1 MIIEIGHFSVIVA
14 LVLSVFGMASSA
26 LALKTR
32 NPDWARSGRMAIT
45 LIFVLLSVGMLS
57 LVYAF
62 ITRDF
67 SVLYVANNSNSK
79 LPFFYTVAAVW
90 GGHEGSLLLW
100 VFILSVFSTLA
111 VWLHWRTQPAIMP
124 YLIAVECA
132 VIFGFLCLIV
142 FLSSPFERLFPV
154 PMDGKDLNP
163 LLQDPAMVLH
173 PPMLYMG
180 YVGFSI
186 PFSFAMAA
194 LFSGRL
200 GEEWIKVTQRWTT
213 FAWMCLTTGILLGG
227 YWAYYEL
234 GWGGYWG
241 WDPVENAS
249 FMPWLVGTA
258 YLHSV
263 LVQEKRKMFKVWNLF
278 LIILTFSLSLI
289 GTFLVRSGV
298 LTSVHSFATDPER
311 GLYILIFVGTIIGI
325 AFGTLILRSGKLKS
339 QVEMDSLISRETI
352 FLFNNLFFLVA
363 AATVFLGTLYPLILE
378 TLSGAKVTVGPPYY
392 NAVFMPIALGLLLLM
407 GIGPYIPW
415 RKASIANLKKSFSI
429 PLVSGAVMVIILAV
443 TGIHN
448 LYALAGTYVVT
459 FSGMAIALDF
469 WKISQLYAQRN
480 GVTILHGCFTAF
492 TANQRRYA
500 AMLTHIGVLV
510 LVIGIIASTIY
521 QTEKVVSMK
530 VGDEFTI
537 ADYRI
542 KLTDLHD
549 VEGGNWKAEEGVFQ
563 VFEGDTFLTELRPQK
578 RIYNASQTP
587 TTESAIYS
595 INMGHIFLTMPE
607 VSPEGVAVAR
617 GVINPLILWVWGGGI
632 IMGLGVILNIL
643 RPRKREE

>member
-1 MIIEIGHFSVIVA
+1 
-14 LVLSVFGMASSA
+14 MAV
-26 LALKTR
+26 
-32 NPDWARSGRMAIT
+32 T
-45 LIFVLLSVGMLS
+45 LIFALLSIGMLA
-57 LVYAF
+57 LVYSF
-62 ITRDF
+62 IVRDF

-111 VWLHWRTQPAIMP
+111 VWLHWRTQPTIMP

-132 VIFGFLCLIV
+132 IIFGFLCLIV
-142 FLSSPFERLFPV
+142 FLSSPFERLLPV
-154 PMDGKDLNP
+154 PLEGKDLNP
-163 LLQDPAMVLH
+163 LLQDPAMVMH

-278 LIILTFSLSLI
+278 LIIVTFSLSLI

-325 AFGTLILRSGKLKS
+325 AFGALILRSAKLKS
-339 QVEMDSLISRETI
+339 QVELDSLISRESI

-378 TLSGAKVTVGPPYY
+378 TVGGGKVTVGPPYY
-392 NAVFMPIALGLLLLM
+392 NAVFMPIALGLLFLM

-415 RKASIANLKKSFSI
+415 RKASVANLKKSFSV
-429 PLVSGAVMVIILAV
+429 PLLAGAVLVVILAI
-443 TGIHN
+443 TGIRN
-448 LYALAGTYVVT
+448 LYALAGSYVVA
-459 FSGMAIALDF
+459 FSGMAIVMDF
-469 WKISQLYAQRN
+469 SKISQLYAQRN
-480 GVTILHGCFTAF
+480 SSNIFKGCLAAF

-500 AMLTHIGVLV
+500 AMLTHIGVLI

-530 VGDEFTI
+530 VGDEMSI
-537 ADYRI
+537 GDYRM

-549 VEGGNWKAEEGVFQ
+549 VEGANWKAAEGVFQ
-563 VFEGDTFLTELRPQK
+563 VFEDDTLLTELRPQK
-578 RIYNASQTP
+578 RIYNATQTP

-617 GVINPLILWVWGGGI
+617 GVLNPLILWVWGGGI